1 VKSGRP
7 APIAVS
13 VDVVQDLSETSRPL
27 EGYLRRRRVRARTV
41 LSDGLRT
48 EPYVVDWVERA
59 SWRRDAAA
67 VVLYTP
73 GPTAGAARV
82 LLRRQVRVPL
92 FQVLGEP
99 LCLELVAGLR
109 EGEESW
115 ARCARRETHE
125 EAGLQIEE
133 ADFYPLG
140 PPIFP
145 VPASFTEQ
153 ILLMAAR
160 VPDLDRAV
168 GEALAPP
175 GDGSPMEAGADLW
188 VLGLDQALSL
198 CETAPKQRD
207 DGLFIAD
214 AKTEI
219 GLRRLRGRLEREA
232 A

>member
-1 VKSGRP
+1 VKAGRP

-13 VDVVQDLSETSRPL
+13 VEVVQDLSEMSRPL

-48 EPYVVDWVERA
+48 DPYVVDWVERA
-59 SWRRDAAA
+59 HHRRDAAA
-67 VVLYTP
+67 VVLFTP
-73 GPTAGAARV
+73 AASPGTARV

-92 FQVLGEP
+92 HQVLGEP

-109 EGEESW
+109 EDDEPW
-115 ARCARRETHE
+115 TRCARRETHE
-125 EAGLQIEE
+125 EAGLWVDEG
-133 ADFYPLG
+133 DFFELG

-153 ILLMAAR
+153 IVLFGVE
-160 VPDLDRAV
+160 VPDLDHAV
-168 GEALAPP
+168 SGELLPP
-175 GDGSPMEAGADLW
+175 GDGSPLEAGADLW
-188 VLGLDQALSL
+188 VVSLEEALAL
-198 CETAPKQRD
+198 CETAPKTRD

-219 GLRRLRGRLEREA
+219 GLRRLHARLARGA